1 LLAENFD
8 INTAKGLS
16 EAEAAKLL
24 KDVGYNELP
33 SAKSRS
39 AFAIAFEVAKE
50 PMFLLLVAGGL
61 VYLLLGD
68 LQEALILMGS
78 VLVVMGITFY
88 QERKTERALEA
99 LRDLSSPRALVIRDG
114 EEKRIA
120 GRDVVSG
127 DLIVLAEGDRVPA
140 DAVLLSC
147 TNIFADESLLTGES
161 VSVRKV
167 CSESTEKLPV
177 MARPGGDD
185 LPFIYSGSL
194 VVQGQG
200 VAIAM
205 ATGINTEIGKIGK
218 ALQKV
223 ESEETALQKETNV
236 LVRNLALLGLGLCLL
251 VVIAYGLTRGN

>member
-1 LLAENFD
+1 MADDFD
-8 INTAKGLS
+8 IKTAGGLT

-24 KDVGYNELP
+24 KEVGYNELP
-33 SAKSRS
+33 STKPRS
-39 AFAIAFEVAKE
+39 AFAIAFEVVKE

-61 VYLLLGD
+61 VYFLLGD

-99 LRDLSSPRALVIRDG
+99 LRDMSSPRALVIRDG
-114 EEKRIA
+114 VEKRIA
-120 GRDVVSG
+120 GRDVVPG

-147 TNIFADESLLTGES
+147 TNLSADESLLTGES

-167 CSESTEKLPV
+167 CSETDSPV

-185 LPFIYSGSL
+185 LPFVYSGSL

-200 VAIAM
+200 W
-205 ATGINTEIGKIGK
+205 
-218 ALQKV
+218 QWP
-223 ESEETALQKETNV
+223 
-236 LVRNLALLGLGLCLL
+236 GL
-251 VVIAYGLTRGN
+251 RE